1 MALYITSFLGFAIET
16 TIGKIQDR
24 TNSKRWNLA
33 KSLQYM
39 HCLTCNSNH
48 QNQIIIQNLPQTH
61 QHDKCLIL

>member
-1 MALYITSFLGFAIET
+1 MPSLMAPYITSFLDFAIET

-33 KSLQYM
+33 ESLQYM
-39 HCLTCNSNH
+39 HYLTCNSNH

-61 QHDKCLIL
+61 